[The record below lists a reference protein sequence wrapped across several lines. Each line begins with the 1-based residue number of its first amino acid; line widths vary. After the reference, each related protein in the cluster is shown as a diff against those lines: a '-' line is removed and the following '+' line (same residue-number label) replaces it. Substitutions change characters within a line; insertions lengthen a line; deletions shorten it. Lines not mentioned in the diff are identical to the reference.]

1 MSTAVLE
8 IAYMFQHM
16 AIYQCTQG
24 TLGTT
29 FLNLNSRL
37 KVTK

>member
-8 IAYMFQHM
+8 IAYMFHHM
-16 AIYQCTQG
+16 AIYQG